1 MGTDRDVSGGDSPGV
16 WVGELVC
23 RDGQQAGLLPESQRH
38 VHRCL
43 HSHHHGSASR
53 VRDRASPAPRTAA
66 TAAATGTQCLAAY
79 VIALSG
85 EREMFYLTTHSTHFI
100 YSYMASDIWLR
111 TILIVRK
118 ETCCRHIGYSHRLTA
133 RVLLYRP
140 SHRQDNTYHSLCY
153 TSRAALAGTRNSP
166 MGPPP

>member
-53 VRDRASPAPRTAA
+53 VRDRAGPAPRTAA

-85 EREMFYLTTHSTHFI
+85 GRERNVLFNDALNTFF
-100 YSYMASDIWLR
+100 LR
-111 TILIVRK
+111 LYGQCWCNKGRAILSVGWCI
-118 ETCCRHIGYSHRLTA
+118 
-133 RVLLYRP
+133 
-140 SHRQDNTYHSLCY
+140 
-153 TSRAALAGTRNSP
+153 
-166 MGPPP
+166 